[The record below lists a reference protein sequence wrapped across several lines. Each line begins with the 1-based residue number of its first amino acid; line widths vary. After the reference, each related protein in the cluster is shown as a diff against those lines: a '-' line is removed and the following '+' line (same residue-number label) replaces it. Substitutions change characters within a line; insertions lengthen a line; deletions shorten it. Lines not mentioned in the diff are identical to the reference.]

1 MEEVVKR
8 HILESFREKYH
19 RAGKLAK
26 GELLKE
32 VQELLGCHRKHA
44 IRAMKRRQPG
54 RKAAGRKRG
63 RKSQY
68 EEPAFLKA
76 LARVRRV
83 MEFRNAEVIK
93 ENLPEWLPFIESH
106 YGAFSDEVR
115 SKLLTISASTM
126 KRYFKRARELGGQG
140 ISTTRPSSILRTE
153 IPICTTSF
161 WDATV
166 PGKMAADT
174 VAHCGNSTEGQYI
187 NSLDMVDPVTHWSAQ
202 RAVWGK
208 GSIGVL
214 EATKDIEKSLPFPM
228 TGLHVD
234 NGSEFLNYHYK
245 REFLDP
251 PARKG
256 FSFTRSRANK
266 KNDNCYA
273 EQKNWSVV
281 RRYLGYDRL
290 DFSELVPMINDLYRN
305 ELSLYL
311 NHFCRT
317 FKLERKIA
325 VKSRYRRIYGKPQTP
340 YERVLASPHVTDD
353 VKTVLTQQHQ
363 ALDPVMLKIQIE
375 QKLKKIFLAWRRLSA
390 ARQATNAA

>member
-1 MEEVVKR
+1 M
-8 HILESFREKYH
+8 
-19 RAGKLAK
+19 
-26 GELLKE
+26 
-32 VQELLGCHRKHA
+32 
-44 IRAMKRRQPG
+44 
-54 RKAAGRKRG
+54 
-63 RKSQY
+63 
-68 EEPAFLKA
+68 
-76 LARVRRV
+76 
-83 MEFRNAEVIK
+83 
-93 ENLPEWLPFIESH
+93 
-106 YGAFSDEVR
+106 
-115 SKLLTISASTM
+115 
-126 KRYFKRARELGGQG
+126 
-140 ISTTRPSSILRTE
+140 RTE